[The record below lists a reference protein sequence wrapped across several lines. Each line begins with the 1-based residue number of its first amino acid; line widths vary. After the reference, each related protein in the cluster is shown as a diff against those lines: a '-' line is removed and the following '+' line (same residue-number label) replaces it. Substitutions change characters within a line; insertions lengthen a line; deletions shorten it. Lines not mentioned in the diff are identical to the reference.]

1 MLLSTPV
8 DYCVLGDTKA
18 EKVLRAIQD
27 RERNFQTTYTRDLY
41 VKFSG
46 LPEEEIKSINSV
58 KHEWI
63 DNSIKRLKRRDFIE
77 RIPVKK
83 DKRRVELRSRPEEI
97 YTRMIESE
105 PMLVW
110 NLLEKGY
117 FYFIIRFSETNNKIA
132 CPRCRKKKPLSLS
145 ISGNRASRYK
155 ISDELHIDIM
165 LKHLSMEF
173 SCDCG
178 YYYSDEVD
186 MYDPAALEDF
196 SKLHD
201 AASSRRN
208 LP

>member
-1 MLLSTPV
+1 MLLSTPI
-8 DYCVLGDTKA
+8 DYSVPGDTKA

-63 DNSIKRLKRRDFIE
+63 DNSIKRLKRRNFIE
-77 RIPVKK
+77 RLPVSR
-83 DKRRVELRSRPEEI
+83 DRRRVELRSKPEEI
-97 YTRMIESE
+97 YTRMIQSE
-105 PMLVW
+105 PTLFW
-110 NLLEKGY
+110 HLLEKGY
-117 FYFIIRFSETNNKIA
+117 LYFIIRFGETNDDVT
-132 CPRCRKKKPLSLS
+132 CPKCLKRHSLSLS
-145 ISGNRASRYK
+145 ISNNKASRYK
-155 ISDELHIDIM
+155 VSDELHIDIL
-165 LKHLSMEF
+165 LKHLTIEF

-178 YYYSDEVD
+178 YSYSNSVD
-186 MYDPAALEDF
+186 MYDPLTLEEF

-201 AASSRRN
+201 AAGSRRN

>member
-1 MLLSTPV
+1 MLLSTPI
-8 DYCVLGDTKA
+8 DYCVPGDAKA

-27 RERNFQTTYTRDLY
+27 RERNFQSTYTKDLY

-46 LPEEEIKSINSV
+46 LLEEEIKSINSV

-63 DNSIKRLKRRDFIE
+63 DNSIKRLMRSDFIE

-83 DKRRVELRSRPEEI
+83 DKRRVELRSKPEEI

-105 PMLVW
+105 PMLFW

-117 FYFIIRFSETNNKIA
+117 YYFIIRFSETNNKIP
-132 CPRCRKKKPLSLS
+132 CSRCRKKKPLSLS

-155 ISDELHIDIM
+155 ISDELHIDLM
-165 LKHLSMEF
+165 LKHLSMKF

-178 YYYSDEVD
+178 YYYSDEID

-196 SKLHD
+196 SNLHD

>member
-1 MLLSTPV
+1 MFLSTPI
-8 DYCVLGDTKA
+8 DYCVPGDAKA

-27 RERNFQTTYTRDLY
+27 RERNFQSTYTKDLY

-46 LPEEEIKSINSV
+46 LLEEEIKSINSV

-63 DNSIKRLKRRDFIE
+63 DNSIKRLMRRDFIE

-83 DKRRVELRSRPEEI
+83 DKRRVELRSKPEEI

-105 PMLVW
+105 PMLFW

-117 FYFIIRFSETNNKIA
+117 YYFIIRFSETNNKIP
-132 CPRCRKKKPLSLS
+132 CSRCRKKKPLSLS

-155 ISDELHIDIM
+155 ISDELHIDLM
-165 LKHLSMEF
+165 LKHLSMKF

-178 YYYSDEVD
+178 YYYSDEID

-196 SKLHD
+196 SNLHD

>member
-1 MLLSTPV
+1 VLLSTPI
-8 DYCVLGDTKA
+8 DYCIPGDAKA

-27 RERNFQTTYTRDLY
+27 RERNFQSTYPKDLY

-63 DNSIKRLKRRDFIE
+63 DNSIKRLMRRDFIE
-77 RIPVKK
+77 RIPVRK

-105 PMLVW
+105 PMLFW

-117 FYFIIRFSETNNKIA
+117 FYFIIRFSETNNKIP

-178 YYYSDEVD
+178 YSYSDEID
-186 MYDPAALEDF
+186 MYDPAALEGF
-196 SKLHD
+196 SNLHD

-208 LP
+208 LL